1 MTMASIMGSAAGL
14 GVEAGASRRED
25 TGLRRRDLLAGQGT
39 VLGLEQQAEGETLA
53 ALSNLGAT
61 IFVVQFHAAQD
72 SASCLPDYQHR
83 VAGKR
88 QFWHGNGEISDHR
101 GEFGRRGVPRHAG
114 SSHHGVEVEL
124 AQNHGADAQ
133 SLGPFGVK
141 LTDPAGD
148 GSVYVETEAPP
159 WVKAGDRGLLSA
171 HCRR

>member
-39 VLGLEQQAEGETLA
+39 VFGLEQQAEGETLA

-72 SASCLPDYQHR
+72 SASCLSDYQHR

-88 QFWHGNGEISDHR
+88 QFWHGNGEISDHG
-101 GEFGRRGVPRHAG
+101 GEFGRRRVPQHSRPSRTLPSRKIIRRG
-114 SSHHGVEVEL
+114 
-124 AQNHGADAQ
+124 Q
-133 SLGPFGVK
+133 SGLWFLFRRAVR
-141 LTDPAGD
+141 LT
-148 GSVYVETEAPP
+148 
-159 WVKAGDRGLLSA
+159 LSA
-171 HCRR
+171 VPGLKR